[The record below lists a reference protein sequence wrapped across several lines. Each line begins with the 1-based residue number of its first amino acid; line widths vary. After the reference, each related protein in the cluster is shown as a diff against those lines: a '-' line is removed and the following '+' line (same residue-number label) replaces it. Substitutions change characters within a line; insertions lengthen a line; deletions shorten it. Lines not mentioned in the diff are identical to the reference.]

1 MQRIISRVI
10 WSTWVNIHQLYV
22 WFWKRF
28 CSLVMDFKLALQLIR
43 GISHKAYLKVD
54 AIDHALYHI
63 RLLLIMALAAFFP
76 HSRERY
82 LTSDLSS
89 SLRPSAQ
96 GKTRAL
102 AVLPMSDANT
112 DHSNS
117 NKATGSPGACILKP
131 CCPQPSDGHSI
142 FQYEQKAFLYPS
154 CPLHWCFMRLSMSS
168 FKFPVENA
176 PWFENLL
183 VHTIAY
189 IYRIL
194 EMCLAPSLIK

>member
-63 RLLLIMALAAFFP
+63 RLLLIMALAVFFP
-76 HSRERY
+76 HSREGY

-142 FQYEQKAFLYPS
+142 FNMSKSFFISFLATS
-154 CPLHWCFMRLSMSS
+154 LALHETLH
-168 FKFPVENA
+168 E
-176 PWFENLL
+176 
-183 VHTIAY
+183 
-189 IYRIL
+189 
-194 EMCLAPSLIK
+194 LI